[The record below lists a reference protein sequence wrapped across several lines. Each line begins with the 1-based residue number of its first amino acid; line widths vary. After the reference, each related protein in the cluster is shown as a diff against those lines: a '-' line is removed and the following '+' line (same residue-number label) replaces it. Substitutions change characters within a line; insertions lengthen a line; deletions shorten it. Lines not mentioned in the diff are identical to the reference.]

1 MRLFK
6 LIPLLIVLPLAL
18 AACGEPDIET
28 NMSETVKPFEY
39 TNQDNQKFGLDDLKG
54 DWWLAD
60 FIFTNCTTVC
70 LPMTS
75 NMKQLQTKTKQEV
88 IDIQFISFSIDPE
101 RDKPDVMKKY
111 AESYNADTKNWN
123 FLTGYEFQTIK
134 ELSILS
140 FKSIAEKP
148 PEGMDT
154 DQFTHGTRFYLV
166 NPEGKVVKSY
176 SGAESG
182 SVKEI
187 MDDLKKLK

>member
-6 LIPLLIVLPLAL
+6 IIPLLLVIPLVL
-18 AACGEPDIET
+18 AACGKSEIET

-54 DWWLAD
+54 DWWIAD

-75 NMKQLQTKTKQEV
+75 NMKQLQTQTKQED
-88 IDIQFISFSIDPE
+88 IHIQFVSFTIDPE
-101 RDKPDVMKKY
+101 RDKPDVLKEY
-111 AESYNADTKNWN
+111 AKSYDANTKNWN
-123 FLTGYEFQTIK
+123 FLTGYKFQTIK

-154 DQFTHGTRFYLV
+154 DQFTHGTKFFLV
-166 NPEGKVVKSY
+166 NPEGKAVKSY
-176 SGAESG
+176 SGADSE